1 MQDHLNVSCGQHR
14 FRGNLSKCCFEKLQ
28 TYLDLAKENTNSNF
42 HIYEKNSE
50 DIQSNNTMKRCTMQ
64 VKREKKTAIT
74 MSTGKIYKLEI
85 PVWWCVVSTS
95 KLEEL
100 IDNHFILTLL

>member
-1 MQDHLNVSCGQHR
+1 MQK
-14 FRGNLSKCCFEKLQ
+14 KC
-28 TYLDLAKENTNSNF
+28 TTSNF

-50 DIQSNNTMKRCTMQ
+50 DTQSNNAIKRCTMQ

-85 PVWWCVVSTS
+85 PVWWCCFDIETGGT
-95 KLEEL
+95 
-100 IDNHFILTLL
+100 NR